1 MAASPI
7 TIVLVH
13 SPFLGPASLRPLAD
27 ALAAHGRDLLAG
39 PDIDVVLLDLRPSV
53 VSAPVHQV
61 LVGAFADAM
70 SERASESSDTGR
82 PRAASPSLRGDVGS
96 ERASES
102 SDTGRPRAASP
113 SLRGDIGSELA
124 SETWPTGPVV
134 LVGHSGAGP
143 LLPAFADAL
152 EDTVTGLVFVDA
164 GLPTPGRTWR
174 DTVPAELYTQ
184 LKSASREGR
193 LPRWQRWFDPDPL
206 VELVADEELRAQI
219 ADEAPEVP
227 VAFLK
232 EPRPDVEWSG
242 PAGYVALSEP
252 YAEDV
257 AGAEALGWPVRRLDS
272 HHLAPATDP
281 DPVAVAVLEVLGE
294 LLRAG

>member
-7 TIVLVH
+7 TAVLAH

-27 ALAAHGRDLLAG
+27 ALAAHGHPAEDPLAG
-39 PDIDVVLLDLRPSV
+39 SSLDVVLLDLRPSV

-70 SERASESSDTGR
+70 GEED
-82 PRAASPSLRGDVGS
+82 
-96 ERASES
+96 
-102 SDTGRPRAASP
+102 
-113 SLRGDIGSELA
+113 LA
-124 SETWPTGPVV
+124 GPVV
-134 LVGHSGAGP
+134 LIGHSGAGP

-164 GLPTPGRTWR
+164 GLPTPGRSWR
-174 DTVPAELYTQ
+174 DTVPASLYAEL
-184 LKSASREGR
+184 KGASREGR
-193 LPRWQRWFDPDPL
+193 LPRWQRWFSPDPL
-206 VELVADEELRAQI
+206 AELVADEELRAEI

-232 EPRPDVEWSG
+232 ETRPDVEWPG
-242 PAGYVALSEP
+242 PAGYVALSQA
-252 YAEDV
+252 YAADADAATE
-257 AGAEALGWPVRRLDS
+257 LGWPVRRLDS

-281 DPVAVAVLEVLGE
+281 DPVAVAVLEVLAE
-294 LLRAG
+294 LLRAA

>member
-7 TIVLVH
+7 TAVLVH

-27 ALAAHGRDLLAG
+27 ALAAHGHPA
-39 PDIDVVLLDLRPSV
+39 VLLDLRPSV

-61 LVGAFADAM
+61 LLGAFADA
-70 SERASESSDTGR
+70 
-82 PRAASPSLRGDVGS
+82 
-96 ERASES
+96 
-102 SDTGRPRAASP
+102 
-113 SLRGDIGSELA
+113 IGEEDLA
-124 SETWPTGPVV
+124 GHVV

-164 GLPTPGRTWR
+164 GLPTPGRSWR
-174 DTVPAELYTQ
+174 DTVPPSLYSEL
-184 LKSASREGR
+184 KAASREGQ
-193 LPRWQRWFDPDPL
+193 LPRWQRWFEPDPL
-206 VELVADEELRAQI
+206 VELVADEELRAEI

-232 EPRPDVEWSG
+232 EPRPEVDWSG
-242 PAGYVALSEP
+242 PTGFVALSEA
-252 YAEDV
+252 YAADADE
-257 AGAEALGWPVRRLDS
+257 AAALGWPVRRLAS

-294 LLRAG
+294 LLTAG

>member
-7 TIVLVH
+7 TAVLVH

-27 ALAAHGRDLLAG
+27 ALAAHGHPAEDLLAG
-39 PDIDVVLLDLRPSV
+39 SSTNVVLLDLRPSV

-70 SERASESSDTGR
+70 SEED
-82 PRAASPSLRGDVGS
+82 
-96 ERASES
+96 
-102 SDTGRPRAASP
+102 
-113 SLRGDIGSELA
+113 LA
-124 SETWPTGPVV
+124 GPVV
-134 LVGHSGAGP
+134 LIGHSGAGP

-164 GLPTPGRTWR
+164 GLPTPGRSWR
-174 DTVPAELYTQ
+174 DTVPAELYTR
-184 LKSASREGR
+184 LKSAAREGR
-193 LPRWQRWFDPDPL
+193 LPRWQRWFAPDPL
-206 VELVADEELRAQI
+206 VELVADEELRAEI

-232 EPRPDVEWSG
+232 ETRPEVEWSG
-242 PAGYVALSEP
+242 PAGYVALSDA
-252 YAEDV
+252 YTDDV
-257 AGAEALGWPVRRLDS
+257 SAAEADGWPVRRLDS

-281 DPVAVAVLEVLGE
+281 DPVAVAVLEVLAE
-294 LLRAG
+294 LLREG

>member
-1 MAASPI
+1 MPAPTNTPPI
-7 TIVLVH
+7 TAVLVH

-27 ALAAHGRDLLAG
+27 ALAAHGHPAL
-39 PDIDVVLLDLRPSV
+39 LLDLRPSV

-61 LVGAFADAM
+61 LVGSFADAM
-70 SERASESSDTGR
+70 SEED
-82 PRAASPSLRGDVGS
+82 L
-96 ERASES
+96 
-102 SDTGRPRAASP
+102 
-113 SLRGDIGSELA
+113 
-124 SETWPTGPVV
+124 TGPVV
-134 LVGHSGAGP
+134 LIGHSGAGP
-143 LLPAFADAL
+143 LLPAFAEAL

-164 GLPTPGRTWR
+164 GLPTPGRSWR
-174 DTVPAELYTQ
+174 DTVPAALYAELRA
-184 LKSASREGR
+184 ASREGQ

-206 VELVADEELRAQI
+206 VELVADERLRAEI

-242 PAGYVALSEP
+242 PAGYVALSPP
-252 YAEDV
+252 YAAD
-257 AGAEALGWPVRRLDS
+257 ADAATALGWPVRRLES

-281 DPVAVAVLEVLGE
+281 DPVAVAVLEVLAE